1 MTRHASGVTVGAAT
15 GFTLRRNPDTVGAP
29 DAALISN
36 ARLPHAGVTGYA
48 EVTPDLIVEIL
59 SPSDRAGEVRAK
71 VADWLSAGTRLVWII
86 DAKRRRADVYR
97 ADRTSERIAANGTL
111 DGDDVLPGF
120 ALVRSLHV
128 VFRGRMS

>member
-1 MTRHASGVTVGAAT
+1 M
-15 GFTLRRNPDTVGAP
+15 
-29 DAALISN
+29 
-36 ARLPHAGVTGYA
+36 TGYA

-86 DAKRRRADVYR
+86 DAKRRRADVDR